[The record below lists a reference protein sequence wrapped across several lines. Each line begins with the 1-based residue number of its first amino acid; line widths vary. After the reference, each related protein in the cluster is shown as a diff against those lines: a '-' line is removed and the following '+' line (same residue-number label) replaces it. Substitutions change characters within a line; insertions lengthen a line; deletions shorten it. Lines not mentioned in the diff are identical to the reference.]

1 MTSNKF
7 IIHSFISFPIHRVIP
22 HSVYRCGPAGT
33 DFHGVPD
40 TFTALKTVYL
50 LPFAFLYETLYL
62 LQYHCI
68 LPLET
73 DRIILFHK
81 AFTAGQVKSV
91 AVLAPVVIKL
101 LAAFLLKQLPVL
113 VGCVF
118 VAISFLPATLSP
130 DFVYH
135 IFILLKVCVLA
146 IF

>member
-1 MTSNKF
+1 M
-7 IIHSFISFPIHRVIP
+7 
-22 HSVYRCGPAGT
+22 YRGGPVGT
-33 DFHGVPD
+33 DLYGVPD
-40 TFTALKTVYL
+40 TFTALETVYL

-73 DRIILFHK
+73 YRIILFHK
-81 AFTAGQVKSV
+81 AFAAGQVEPV

-101 LAAFLLKQLPVL
+101 LAAFPLKHLSVL
-113 VGCVF
+113 IDRVL

-135 IFILLKVCVLA
+135 IFVLLKVCVLA